1 MKNITIPLLSVLILL
16 LSACQEAKKADDK
29 PTVAAPKK
37 ERVAVPEF
45 NADSAY
51 AWVATQVA
59 FGPRSPGSKGHQV
72 CGDYLVQELLRFT
85 PHVQE
90 QNAPIRMH
98 DGKSFKLRNI
108 IASFNPDQD
117 KRILLA
123 AHWDTRPRAENDP
136 LRVDEAIDGAN
147 DGASGV
153 GVLLEIARNLALQAP
168 KAGIDIIFFDLE
180 DYGISEVSDSYCM
193 GSQYWAA
200 NPHEPGYRAEY
211 GILLDMVGGKGARFF
226 MEGFSMYYAPQVV
239 RKVWNAGYELGF
251 SDYFKF
257 QQSGPITDDHY
268 YVNRIA
274 GIPMIDIIEYD
285 PNTETGFGKY
295 WHTHDDNMDVI
306 DRNTLKAVGQTV
318 LWVIYQ
324 E

>member
-1 MKNITIPLLSVLILL
+1 MKKDLFRLFAAAIVLFT
-16 LSACQEAKKADDK
+16 ACNQEPKSSEK
-29 PTVAAPKK
+29 PAVEAPKK
-37 ERVAVPEF
+37 EIVAVPEF

-51 AWVATQVA
+51 AWVARQVA
-59 FGPRSPGSKGHQV
+59 LGPRNPGSKGHQV
-72 CGDYLVQELLRFT
+72 CGDFLVAELGRFT
-85 PHVQE
+85 PYVQE
-90 QNAPIRMH
+90 QKAPIRMH
-98 DGKSFKLRNI
+98 DGKSFTLRNI
-108 IASFNPDQD
+108 IASFSPEQN

-123 AHWDTRPRAENDP
+123 AHWDTRPRAENDQM
-136 LRVDEAIDGAN
+136 RANEAIDGAN

-153 GVLLEIARNLALQAP
+153 GVLLEIARNLALQSP
-168 KAGIDIIFFDLE
+168 KAGIDIVLFDLE

-200 NPHEPGYRAEY
+200 NPHTPSYRAEY

-226 MEGFSMYYAPQVV
+226 MEGFSMYYAPHVV
-239 RKVWNAGYELGF
+239 RKVWNAGYELGY
-251 SDYFKF
+251 SDFFKF
-257 QQSGPITDDHY
+257 QQSSPITDDHY

-295 WHTHDDNMDVI
+295 WHTHNDNMEVI